1 MSRVLSRQISQIR
14 MALLSGDAQSALV
27 RIDDL
32 TRLAARHGIDA
43 PTRSLLEPALAD
55 LRDLAQASL
64 SGAQQA
70 ADQVRAII
78 HAARS
83 LQTYDSFGQKLVTAT
98 RSNLPQRF

>member
-1 MSRVLSRQISQIR
+1 MSRVLSRQIVLIR
-14 MALLSGDAQSALV
+14 KALLSGDAQSALA

-32 TRLAARHGIDA
+32 ARLAARHGIDA
-43 PTRSLLEPALAD
+43 PTRTLLEPALAE

-64 SGAQQA
+64 SGAQEA

-83 LQTYDSFGQKLVTAT
+83 LQTYDSLGRKLITAT
-98 RSNLPQRF
+98 RPNLPQRF

>member
-1 MSRVLSRQISQIR
+1 MSRALARQIAQIR
-14 MALLSGDAQSALV
+14 LSLLSGDPQSALL

-32 TRLAARHGIDA
+32 VRIATLHGVDA
-43 PTRSLLEPALAD
+43 PTRKLLEPALVE

-83 LQTYDSFGQKLVTAT
+83 LQTYDSFGRKLVTAT